1 MDVINGV
8 GTDVRSTASVADDIA
23 GGYATI
29 GVGRMRH
36 LSSRARWYPRVGV
49 GAGGVTVE
57 LDDRQTAISFDEVL
71 RDPTVVDRHQQG
83 MTRAGLVF
91 DLGGGLEWLMRDTS
105 AGPVLGVRAG
115 YLITSFGRDWDSGRT
130 ITGGPRASLT
140 GPYIRLSI
148 GASWP
153 R

>member
-1 MDVINGV
+1 
-8 GTDVRSTASVADDIA
+8 
-23 GGYATI
+23 
-29 GVGRMRH
+29 
-36 LSSRARWYPRVGV
+36 
-49 GAGGVTVE
+49 VTVE

-71 RDPTVVDRHQQG
+71 RDP
-83 MTRAGLVF
+83 
-91 DLGGGLEWLMRDTS
+91 S

>member
-71 RDPTVVDRHQQG
+71 RDPTVVDRHRQG
-83 MTRAGLVF
+83 MTRARTRGLL
-91 DLGGGLEWLMRDTS
+91 DHQLRARLGLRTHDHRRPARVADRSLHSPVHRRLVAALSATS
-105 AGPVLGVRAG
+105 RQHALLYQQVL
-115 YLITSFGRDWDSGRT
+115 T
-130 ITGGPRASLT
+130 
-140 GPYIRLSI
+140 
-148 GASWP
+148 
-153 R
+153 